1 MSIFD
6 RLRNL
11 NNAANN
17 NSDPNTPDA
26 PAAEQIIV
34 LTGNNSSQVTVNLA
48 DYQGQSLAQIA
59 EAYSDE
65 LGIDEAAATVWKSL
79 GNVVSSDAIPAPGGI
94 YRLNVASEGKG

>member
-11 NNAANN
+11 NNNSGANN
-17 NSDPNTPDA
+17 DPNTPDA
-26 PAAEQIIV
+26 ATAEQIIV

-48 DYQGQSLAQIA
+48 EYQGQSLAQIA
-59 EAYSDE
+59 EDFSDE
-65 LGIDEAAATVWKSL
+65 LGIDEAASTVWKSL
-79 GNVVSSDAIPAPGGI
+79 GNVVSADAIPAPGGI